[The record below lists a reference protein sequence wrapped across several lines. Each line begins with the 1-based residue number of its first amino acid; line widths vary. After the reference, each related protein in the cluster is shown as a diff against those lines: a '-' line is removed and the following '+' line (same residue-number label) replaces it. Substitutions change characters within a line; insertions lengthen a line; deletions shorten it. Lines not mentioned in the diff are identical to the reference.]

1 MLEGRNDSS
10 LIFLGKHTI
19 KEFEKDFDM
28 VYDRYRDIARKRG
41 FTGEIKFVISYEV
54 VWIYVRV
61 K

>member
-1 MLEGRNDSS
+1 
-10 LIFLGKHTI
+10 
-19 KEFEKDFDM
+19 M

-41 FTGEIKFVISYEV
+41 FTGEIKFVISYQV